1 MRIDEVMRSRMV
13 VEQRDTG
20 TCGSPRAGVRYH
32 CIALEKAFI
41 VSLYRDCKSGSEAY
55 QKLLNVAV

>member
-1 MRIDEVMRSRMV
+1 ME

-20 TCGSPRAGVRYH
+20 TCRSRRAGVRYH
-32 CIALEKAFI
+32 CIALEKVFVI
-41 VSLYRDCKSGSEAY
+41 SLYRDCISESEAY